1 LYNLKEAEDKTIEK
15 TPYTTF
21 KYKGDINHFYKLCIE
36 YKVIDSETL
45 LDSFKIAFGGV
56 ETRDKALIKRGVAKT
71 TFATFLALLNDAG
84 MFEDYPKNY
93 HKVGEAITGETDFKN
108 ALAKLKTHGTVENED
123 NIRKLIK
130 SLSENK

>member
-1 LYNLKEAEDKTIEK
+1 M
-15 TPYTTF
+15 
-21 KYKGDINHFYKLCIE
+21 
-36 YKVIDSETL
+36 IDSETL